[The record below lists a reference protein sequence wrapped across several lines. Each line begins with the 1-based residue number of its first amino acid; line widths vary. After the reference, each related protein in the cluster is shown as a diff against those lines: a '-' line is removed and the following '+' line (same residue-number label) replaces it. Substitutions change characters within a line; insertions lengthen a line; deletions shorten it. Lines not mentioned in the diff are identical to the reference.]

1 MKTIA
6 VTATV
11 LAGLSMVSGAAFAQ
25 TGSFGANYAR
35 VEADTTEA
43 DAYGIDGEVIF
54 DTGAPWAVIVEGDFT
69 ETDDT
74 NGVGALEG
82 HLINRGANSAWG
94 VFVGAADT
102 EGSTV
107 LSTGFE
113 YAQFFEAS
121 TLAFNLN
128 FASDN
133 DVDVEGYGANAKY
146 SIFSGDNLR
155 FDIGAGIGSV
165 DASGSESDFVA
176 LGVGFEYRFDGTPY
190 SVGAGY
196 TRVDGDGAGS
206 EADIFG
212 LTLRWNFGDATL
224 KAADR
229 SGKTFTGLGS
239 ALQPF

>member
-6 VTATV
+6 VAATV
-11 LAGLSMVSGAAFAQ
+11 LAGFSMVSGAAFAQ
-25 TGSFGANYAR
+25 TGSVGVNYTRADSDFG
-35 VEADTTEA
+35 DA
-43 DAYGIDGEVIF
+43 DAYGIDGEAIF
-54 DTGAPWAVIVEGDFT
+54 DTGAPWAVMVEGDFT

-74 NGVGALEG
+74 DAVGALKG
-82 HLINRGANSAWG
+82 HLLNRGANSTWG

-113 YAQFFEAS
+113 YAQFFEAA

-133 DVDVEGYGANAKY
+133 DVDVEGYGANGAY
-146 SIFSGDNLR
+146 RIFSGDNLR
-155 FDIGAGIGSV
+155 YDIAAGIGSV
-165 DASGSESDFVA
+165 DALGNDSEFYS

-196 TRVDGDGAGS
+196 TRVDGDGAD
-206 EADIFG
+206 ANIFG
-212 LTLRWNFGDATL
+212 VTLRWNFGDTTL

-239 ALQPF
+239 ALQF

>member
-1 MKTIA
+1 MKNIA

-11 LAGLSMVSGAAFAQ
+11 LAGLSMVSGTAFAQ
-25 TGSFGANYAR
+25 TGSFGATYAR
-35 VEADTTEA
+35 SESDAGDFDT
-43 DAYGIDGEVIF
+43 YGIDGEAIF
-54 DTGAPWAVIVEGDFT
+54 DTGAPWAVIVTGDFT

-74 NGVGALEG
+74 DGVGALEG
-82 HLINRGANSAWG
+82 HLINRGANSSWG

-113 YAQFFEAS
+113 YAQYFESS

-133 DVDVEGYGANAKY
+133 DVDVEGYGANGKY
-146 SIFSGDNLR
+146 SVFTNDNLR
-155 FDIGAGIGSV
+155 FDVAAGVGRV
-165 DASGSESDFVA
+165 DALGNESDFVA
-176 LGVGFEYRFDGTPY
+176 IGVGFEYRFDGSPY

-196 TRVDGDGAGS
+196 TRVDGDANAS
-206 EADIFG
+206 EADVFG
-212 LTLRWNFGDATL
+212 VTLRWNFGDTTL

-229 SGKTFTGLGS
+229 SGKAFTGLGS
-239 ALQPF
+239 ALAPF

>member
-1 MKTIA
+1 MKNKA

-11 LAGLSMVSGAAFAQ
+11 LAGLSMVSGTAIAQ
-25 TGSFGANYAR
+25 TGSFGANYVR
-35 VEADTTEA
+35 VEADTSEA

-82 HLINRGANSAWG
+82 HVINRGANSAWG

-102 EGSTV
+102 EGSTI

-133 DVDVEGYGANAKY
+133 DVDVEGYGANGAY
-146 SIFSGDNLR
+146 RIFSGDNLR
-155 FDIGAGIGSV
+155 FDIAAGVGRV
-165 DASGSESDFVA
+165 DALGNEVDFYSA
-176 LGVGFEYRFDGTPY
+176 GVGFEYRFDGTPY

-196 TRVDGDGAGS
+196 TRVDSDGDA
-206 EADIFG
+206 ADILG
-212 LTLRWNFGDATL
+212 LTLRWNFGDTTL

-239 ALQPF
+239 ALAPF

>member
-1 MKTIA
+1 
-6 VTATV
+6 
-11 LAGLSMVSGAAFAQ
+11 MVSGTAIAQ
-25 TGSFGANYAR
+25 TGSFGANYVR
-35 VEADTTEA
+35 VEADTSEA

-82 HLINRGANSAWG
+82 HVINRGANSAWG

-102 EGSTV
+102 EGSTI

-133 DVDVEGYGANAKY
+133 DVDVEAYGANGAY
-146 SIFSGDNLR
+146 RIFSSDNLR
-155 FDIGAGIGSV
+155 FDVAAGIGTV
-165 DASGSESDFVA
+165 DALGGESDFYS
-176 LGVGFEYRFDGTPY
+176 LGAGFEYRFDGTPY

-196 TRVDGDGAGS
+196 TRVDGDGDA
-206 EADIFG
+206 ADIFG
-212 LTLRWNFGDATL
+212 VTLRWNFGDTTL

-229 SGKTFTGLGS
+229 AGKTFTGLGS
-239 ALQPF
+239 ALAPL